1 MKKFS
6 SGSGAALKRTVR
18 LIRPFFA
25 QAFLSFLLSAGGVVC
40 SLYIPILIGR
50 ALDFIIAEGEV
61 DIATVVPLLYRALA
75 FAAASALCRWG
86 AGAINNRICCETVR
100 SLRLRAM
107 KKLQKLPLS
116 YLDSHPLG
124 DTLGRI
130 ITDSEALADGLL
142 LGFSQLF
149 SGAATIVCTLAFMFR
164 LDYKL
169 ALLAAL
175 LTPASLFTAKF
186 IARRTHDMFARQAAI
201 RGEQTAFIDETVSGQ
216 KVVRAFGR
224 EEADM
229 AAFREINGRL
239 EKAAVKAVFFS
250 SLTNPVTRFINSL
263 IYAAVALA
271 GALLVTGSAGAGLTV
286 GGLTAFLSYAN
297 RYTKP
302 FNEISGV
309 VTELQ
314 NSLVCAARVYEL
326 LDEPCEEE
334 PEGGPRMPQAKGEVT
349 LDAIDFSYDKTKT
362 LIKDL
367 SLAVPPGS
375 RVAIVGPTGCGK
387 TTLINLLMRFYEPD
401 SGAICVDGADVRA
414 YTRAS
419 LRENFGMVLQDTW
432 IKEAT
437 VRENIALGK
446 PDATDA
452 EIYAAA
458 QDSHADAFIR
468 RLPRGYDT
476 VISDSGGLSQGE
488 RQLLCIA
495 RVMLRLPPM
504 LILDEAT
511 SSIDTRT
518 ELKIQDA
525 FTRMMRGRTSFIVAH
540 RLSTVRDAD
549 VILVM
554 RGGRVIEQGRHADLL
569 AKGGFYA
576 KLYNSQF
583 E

>member
-1 MKKFS
+1 MKKLS
-6 SGSGAALKRTVR
+6 SGSGAALRRTAR
-18 LIRPFFA
+18 LLRPYSA
-25 QAFLSFLLSAGGVVC
+25 LAVLSFLLAAGGVVC
-40 SLYIPILIGR
+40 ALYIPILIGR
-50 ALDFIIAEGEV
+50 ALDLIIAKGEV
-61 DIATVVPLLYRALA
+61 NISAVTPLLLRVLV

-86 AGAINNRICCETVR
+86 AGAINNRVCCETVR

-124 DTLGRI
+124 DTLGRV

-149 SGAATIVCTLAFMFR
+149 SGIVTIICTLAFMFR
-164 LDYKL
+164 VDWKL
-169 ALLAAL
+169 ALLAAV
-175 LTPASLFTAKF
+175 LTPASLFTARF
-186 IARRTHDMFARQAAI
+186 IARRTHAMFTKQAAI

-239 EKAAVKAVFFS
+239 TKATVRAVFFS
-250 SLTNPVTRFINSL
+250 SLTNPVTRFINCL

-271 GALLVTGSAGAGLTV
+271 GALFVTGSAGAGLTV

-297 RYTKP
+297 QYTKP

-326 LDEPCEEE
+326 LDEPGEEE
-334 PEGGPRMPQAKGEVT
+334 PDGEPQMPPAKGEAA
-349 LDAIDFSYDKTKT
+349 LKEIDFSYDKSKT

-367 SLAVPPGS
+367 SLSVAPGN

-401 SGAICVDGADVRA
+401 GGSIEIDGTDVRA

-419 LRENFGMVLQDTW
+419 LRANFGMVLQDTW

-458 QDSHADAFIR
+458 RDSHADAFIR

-476 VISDSGGLSQGE
+476 VISDSGGLSQGQ

-525 FTRMMRGRTSFIVAH
+525 FLRMMRGRTSFIVAH

-549 VILVM
+549 LILVM
-554 RGGRVIEQGRHADLL
+554 RDGRVIEQGRHADLL

>member
-1 MKKFS
+1 MKKLS
-6 SGSGAALKRTVR
+6 SGSGAALRRTAR
-18 LIRPFFA
+18 LLRPYSA
-25 QAFLSFLLSAGGVVC
+25 LAVLSFLLAAGGVVC
-40 SLYIPILIGR
+40 ALYIPILIGR
-50 ALDFIIAEGEV
+50 ALDLIIAKGEV
-61 DIATVVPLLYRALA
+61 NISAVTPLLLRVLV

-86 AGAINNRICCETVR
+86 AGAINNRVCCETVR

-124 DTLGRI
+124 DTLGRV

-149 SGAATIVCTLAFMFR
+149 SGIVTIICTLAFMFR
-164 LDYKL
+164 VDWKL
-169 ALLAAL
+169 ALLAAV
-175 LTPASLFTAKF
+175 LTPASLFTARF
-186 IARRTHDMFARQAAI
+186 IARRTHAMFTKQAAI

-239 EKAAVKAVFFS
+239 TKATVRAVFFS
-250 SLTNPVTRFINSL
+250 SLTNPVTRFINCL

-271 GALLVTGSAGAGLTV
+271 GALFVTGSAGAGLTV

-297 RYTKP
+297 QYTKP

-326 LDEPCEEE
+326 LDEPGEEE
-334 PEGGPRMPQAKGEVT
+334 PDGEPQMPPAKGEAA
-349 LDAIDFSYDKTKT
+349 LKEIDFSYDKSKT

-367 SLAVPPGS
+367 SLSVAPGN

-401 SGAICVDGADVRA
+401 GGSIEIDGTDVLA

-419 LRENFGMVLQDTW
+419 LRANFGMVLQDTW

-458 QDSHADAFIR
+458 RDSHADAFIR

-476 VISDSGGLSQGE
+476 VISDSGGLSQGQ

-525 FTRMMRGRTSFIVAH
+525 FLRMMRGRTSFIVAH

-549 VILVM
+549 LILVM
-554 RGGRVIEQGRHADLL
+554 RDGRVIEQGRHADLL